1 MRLRDYL
8 KDKIIIIILVIL
20 TYFII
25 LSFMIG
31 FKIVDEFRW
40 CFTILYSLLFI
51 IIFLY
56 DFFRKYFYYKDILSK
71 LELLDEKYLICE
83 MISKPN
89 FLDGEIFYQMLYE
102 INKSMNE
109 NIRDYREKIN
119 DFKEYVELW
128 IHEVKIPLSALI
140 LYTHNKKID
149 KALVKEINRVDNYLE
164 QILYYIR
171 VENTEADYIIKEVDL
186 NKVIRDVMLKNKD
199 ILLERKIKI
208 TSDVRDSKVLTDYKW
223 LEFMINQIISNS
235 MKYMRDIENKKIE
248 IKAYKKDNCV
258 VLEILDNG
266 MGIPKSDLSRVFNKT
281 FTGQNG
287 RKVPGSTGMGL
298 YIVSNL
304 YKKLGHKLEIE
315 SNEGEYTKVKFI
327 FDDNLFYSE
336 VCNKE

>member
-1 MRLRDYL
+1 MRVRDYL

-40 CFTILYSLLFI
+40 CFTILYCLLFI

-199 ILLERKIKI
+199 ILLERNIEI
-208 TSDVRDSKVLTDYKW
+208 TSDVHNLKVLTDHKW

-304 YKKLGHKLEIE
+304 CKKLGHKLEIE
-315 SNEGEYTKVKFI
+315 SNEGEYTKVKFV

-336 VCNKE
+336 VRNKE

>member
-1 MRLRDYL
+1 MKLRDYL

-199 ILLERKIKI
+199 ILLERKIEI

-248 IKAYKKDNCV
+248 IRAYKKDNCV

-304 YKKLGHKLEIE
+304 CKKLGHKLEIE

>member
-199 ILLERKIKI
+199 ILLERKIEI

-235 MKYMRDIENKKIE
+235 MKYMRNIENKKIE

>member
-1 MRLRDYL
+1 MKLRDYL
-8 KDKIIIIILVIL
+8 KDKVYIIFLVIF

-25 LSFMIG
+25 FSFMIG

-199 ILLERKIKI
+199 ILLERKIEI

>member
-140 LYTHNKKID
+140 LYTHNKKMD
-149 KALVKEINRVDNYLE
+149 KALVKEINKVDNYLE

-171 VENTEADYIIKEVDL
+171 SENMEVDYIIKEVDL
-186 NKVIRDVMLKNKD
+186 SKVIRDVMLKNKD
-199 ILLERKIKI
+199 VLLERNIEI
-208 TSDVRDSKVLTDYKW
+208 TSDVRDAKALTDYKW

-235 MKYMRDIENKKIE
+235 MKYMRDINDKKIE
-248 IKAYKKDNCV
+248 IKAYREDHRI

-266 MGIPKSDLSRVFNKT
+266 MGIPKSDLSRVLNKT

-304 YKKLGHKLEIE
+304 CKKLGHKLEVE
-315 SNEGEYTKVKFI
+315 SKEGEYTKVIII
-327 FDDNLFYSE
+327 FDNNLFYKE
-336 VCNKE
+336 VK

>member
-1 MRLRDYL
+1 MKLSNYL
-8 KDKIIIIILVIL
+8 KDKVFVIVLVIL
-20 TYFII
+20 TYCII
-25 LSFMIG
+25 TSFMIG
-31 FKIVDEFRW
+31 FKIINEFQI
-40 CFTILYSLLFI
+40 CFTVIYFLLFI
-51 IIFLY
+51 ILFLY
-56 DFFRKYFYYKDILSK
+56 DYLRKYFFYKDMLSK
-71 LELLDEKYLICE
+71 LDMLDEKYLICE
-83 MISKPN
+83 LVSKPN
-89 FLDGEIFYQMLYE
+89 FLDGEILYQMLYE

-140 LYTHNKKID
+140 LYTHNKKTS
-149 KALVKEINRVDNYLE
+149 KALVKEINKVDNYLE

-171 VENTEADYIIKEVDL
+171 SENTEADYIIKEVDL

-199 ILLERKIKI
+199 ILLERNIEI
-208 TSDVRDSKVLTDYKW
+208 TSNVRDLKVLTDYKW
-223 LEFMINQIISNS
+223 VEFMVNQVISNS

-248 IKAYKKDNCV
+248 IQAYKEDQHI

-266 MGIPKSDLSRVFNKT
+266 MGIPKSDIPRVFNKT

-304 YKKLGHKLEIE
+304 CKKLGHKIEIV
-315 SNEGEYTKVKFI
+315 SIEGEYTKVKFV

-336 VCNKE
+336 VR

>member
-1 MRLRDYL
+1 MKLRDYL

-199 ILLERKIKI
+199 ILLERKIEI

-235 MKYMRDIENKKIE
+235 MKYMRNIENKKIE
-248 IKAYKKDNCV
+248 IRAYKKDNCV

-304 YKKLGHKLEIE
+304 CKKLGHKLEIE

>member
-1 MRLRDYL
+1 MKLRDYL
-8 KDKIIIIILVIL
+8 KDKIIIIVLVIL

-31 FKIVDEFRW
+31 FKIINEFQI
-40 CFTILYSLLFI
+40 CFTVIYFLLFI
-51 IIFLY
+51 ILFLY
-56 DFFRKYFYYKDILSK
+56 DYLRKYFFYKDMLSK
-71 LELLDEKYLICE
+71 LDMLDEKYLICE
-83 MISKPN
+83 LVSKPN
-89 FLDGEIFYQMLYE
+89 FLDGEILYQMLYE

-140 LYTHNKKID
+140 LYTHNKKTS
-149 KALVKEINRVDNYLE
+149 KALVKEINKVDNYLE

-171 VENTEADYIIKEVDL
+171 SENTEADYIIKEVDL

-199 ILLERKIKI
+199 ILLERNIEI
-208 TSDVRDSKVLTDYKW
+208 TSNVRDLKVLTDYKW
-223 LEFMINQIISNS
+223 VEFMVNQVISNS

-248 IKAYKKDNCV
+248 IQAYKEDHHI

-266 MGIPKSDLSRVFNKT
+266 MGIPKSDIPRVFNKT

-304 YKKLGHKLEIE
+304 CKKLGHKIEIE
-315 SNEGEYTKVKFI
+315 SIEGEYTKVKFV

-336 VCNKE
+336 VR

>member
-89 FLDGEIFYQMLYE
+89 FLDGEILYQMLYE

-199 ILLERKIKI
+199 ILLERKIEI

>member
-1 MRLRDYL
+1 MKLSNYL
-8 KDKIIIIILVIL
+8 KDKIIIIVLVIL

-25 LSFMIG
+25 TSFMIG
-31 FKIVDEFRW
+31 FKIIDEFRW
-40 CFTILYSLLFI
+40 CFTVIYFLMFI
-51 IIFLY
+51 ILFLY
-56 DFFRKYFYYKDILSK
+56 DYFRKYFFYKEILSK
-71 LELLDEKYLICE
+71 LNLLDEKYLICE
-83 MISKPN
+83 LVSKPN
-89 FLDGEIFYQMLYE
+89 FLDGEILYQMLYE

-109 NIRDYREKIN
+109 NIRDYRSKIN

-140 LYTHNKKID
+140 LYTHNKKTS
-149 KALVKEINRVDNYLE
+149 KALVNEINKIDNYLE

-199 ILLERKIKI
+199 VLLERNIDI
-208 TSDVRDSKVLTDYKW
+208 ISDVHSLKVLTDYKW
-223 LEFMINQIISNS
+223 LEFMVNQVISNS
-235 MKYMRDIENKKIE
+235 MKYMRDIDDKKIE
-248 IKAYKKDNCV
+248 IKAYKQNNYI

-266 MGIPKSDLSRVFNKT
+266 MGIPASDIGRVLNKT

-304 YKKLGHKLEIE
+304 CKKLGHKLEIE
-315 SNEGEYTKVKFI
+315 SKEGEYTKVKFV
-327 FDDNLFYSE
+327 FDDNSFYKE
-336 VCNKE
+336 VR

>member
-1 MRLRDYL
+1 MKLRDYL
-8 KDKIIIIILVIL
+8 KDKVFIIFLVIF

-25 LSFMIG
+25 FSFMIG
-31 FKIVDEFRW
+31 FKITGEFKW
-40 CFTILYSLLFI
+40 CFTVIYFLLFI
-51 IIFLY
+51 ILFLY
-56 DFFRKYFYYKDILSK
+56 DYLRKYFFYKEILSK
-71 LELLDEKYLICE
+71 LDVLEEKYLICE
-83 MISKPN
+83 LVSKPN
-89 FLDGEIFYQMLYE
+89 FLDGEILYQMLYD

-109 NIRDYREKIN
+109 NIRDYRSKID

-140 LYTHNKKID
+140 LYTHNKKTS
-149 KALVKEINRVDNYLE
+149 KVLVGEINKIDNYLE

-171 VENTEADYIIKEVDL
+171 SENTEVDYIIKEVDL
-186 NKVIRDVMLKNKD
+186 NKVIRGVMLKNKD
-199 ILLERKIKI
+199 VLLEKNIAI
-208 TSDVRDSKVLTDYKW
+208 TSDVHNIRVLTDYKW

-304 YKKLGHKLEIE
+304 CKKLGHKLEIE

>member
-199 ILLERKIKI
+199 ILLERKIEI

-235 MKYMRDIENKKIE
+235 MKYMRNIENKKIE
-248 IKAYKKDNCV
+248 IRAYKKDNCV

-304 YKKLGHKLEIE
+304 CKKLGHKLEIE
-315 SNEGEYTKVKFI
+315 SNEGEYTKVKFV

-336 VCNKE
+336 VRNKE

>member
-1 MRLRDYL
+1 MKLRDYL
-8 KDKIIIIILVIL
+8 KDKIIIIVLVIL

-40 CFTILYSLLFI
+40 CFTVIYFLLFI
-51 IIFLY
+51 ILFLY
-56 DFFRKYFYYKDILSK
+56 DYFRKYSFYKEILSK

-83 MISKPN
+83 MVGKPN
-89 FLDGEIFYQMLYE
+89 FLEGSIFYQMLYE

-149 KALVKEINRVDNYLE
+149 KAFVKEINKVDNYLE

-171 VENTEADYIIKEVDL
+171 SENTEVDYIIKEVDL
-186 NKVIRDVMLKNKD
+186 SKVIRDVMLKNKD
-199 ILLERKIKI
+199 VLLERNIEI
-208 TSDVRDSKVLTDYKW
+208 TSDVRDAKALTDYKW

-235 MKYMRDIENKKIE
+235 MKYMRDINDKKIE
-248 IKAYKKDNCV
+248 IKAYREDHRI

-266 MGIPKSDLSRVFNKT
+266 MGIPKSDLSRVLNKT

-304 YKKLGHKLEIE
+304 CKKLGHKLEVE
-315 SNEGEYTKVKFI
+315 SKEGEYTKVIII
-327 FDDNLFYSE
+327 FDNNLFYKE
-336 VCNKE
+336 VK

>member
-1 MRLRDYL
+1 MKLRDYL

-31 FKIVDEFRW
+31 FKIVDELRW

-89 FLDGEIFYQMLYE
+89 FLDGEILYQMLYE

-199 ILLERKIKI
+199 ILLERKIEI
-208 TSDVRDSKVLTDYKW
+208 TSDVRDSKVLTDSKW

-304 YKKLGHKLEIE
+304 CKKLGHKLEIE
-315 SNEGEYTKVKFI
+315 SNEGEYTKVKFV

-336 VCNKE
+336 VRNKE

>member
-1 MRLRDYL
+1 MKLRDYL
-8 KDKIIIIILVIL
+8 KDKVYIIFLVIF

-25 LSFMIG
+25 FSFMIG

-199 ILLERKIKI
+199 ILLERKIEI

-304 YKKLGHKLEIE
+304 CKKLGHKLEIE

>member
-1 MRLRDYL
+1 MKLRDYL

-199 ILLERKIKI
+199 ILLERKIEI

-304 YKKLGHKLEIE
+304 CKKLGHKLEIE

>member
-1 MRLRDYL
+1 MKLRDYL

-83 MISKPN
+83 MINKPN
-89 FLDGEIFYQMLYE
+89 FLDGEILYQMLYE

-199 ILLERKIKI
+199 ILLERKIEI

-248 IKAYKKDNCV
+248 IKAYKKNNCV

-304 YKKLGHKLEIE
+304 CKKLGHKLEIE

>member
-1 MRLRDYL
+1 MKLSNYL
-8 KDKIIIIILVIL
+8 KDKIFVIVLVIL
-20 TYFII
+20 TYCII
-25 LSFMIG
+25 TSFMIG

-40 CFTILYSLLFI
+40 CFTVIYFLLFI
-51 IIFLY
+51 TLFLY
-56 DFFRKYFYYKDILSK
+56 DYFRKYFFYKEILSK

-83 MISKPN
+83 LLSKPN
-89 FLDGEIFYQMLYE
+89 FLDGEILYQMLYE

-109 NIRDYREKIN
+109 NIRDYRSKIN

-140 LYTHNKKID
+140 LYTHNKKTS
-149 KALVKEINRVDNYLE
+149 KALVKEINKVDNYLE

-171 VENTEADYIIKEVDL
+171 VENTEVDYIIKEVDL
-186 NKVIRDVMLKNKD
+186 NKVIREVMLKNKD
-199 ILLERKIKI
+199 VLLERNIDI
-208 TSDVRDSKVLTDYKW
+208 ISDVNNIKVLTDYKW
-223 LEFMINQIISNS
+223 LEFMINQVISNS

-248 IKAYKKDNCV
+248 IQAYKEDQHI

-266 MGIPKSDLSRVFNKT
+266 MGIPKSDIPRVFNKT

-304 YKKLGHKLEIE
+304 CKKLGHKIEIE
-315 SNEGEYTKVKFI
+315 SIEGEYTKVKFV

-336 VCNKE
+336 VR

>member
-199 ILLERKIKI
+199 ILLERKIEI

-235 MKYMRDIENKKIE
+235 MKYMRNIENKKIE
-248 IKAYKKDNCV
+248 IRAYKKDNCV

>member
-1 MRLRDYL
+1 MKLRDYL
-8 KDKIIIIILVIL
+8 KDKIIIIVLVIL

-40 CFTILYSLLFI
+40 CFTILYCLLFI

-199 ILLERKIKI
+199 ILLERKIEI

-248 IKAYKKDNCV
+248 IKAYKKNNCV

-304 YKKLGHKLEIE
+304 CKKLGHKLEIE
-315 SNEGEYTKVKFI
+315 SNEGEYTKVKFV

>member
-1 MRLRDYL
+1 MKLKDYL
-8 KDKIIIIILVIL
+8 KDKIIIIVLVIL
-20 TYFII
+20 TYFIL

-40 CFTILYSLLFI
+40 CFTIIYFLIFILL
-51 IIFLY
+51 FLY
-56 DFFRKYFYYKDILSK
+56 DYFRKYFFYKEILSK
-71 LELLDEKYLICE
+71 LDLLDEKYLICE
-83 MISKPN
+83 MVGKPN
-89 FLDGEIFYQMLYE
+89 FLEGSIFYQMLYE

-140 LYTHNKKID
+140 LYTHNKKMD
-149 KALVKEINRVDNYLE
+149 KALVREINKVDNYLE

-171 VENTEADYIIKEVDL
+171 SENTEVDYIIKEVDL
-186 NKVIRDVMLKNKD
+186 SKVIRDVMLKNKD
-199 ILLERKIKI
+199 VLLERNIEI
-208 TSDVRDSKVLTDYKW
+208 TSDVRDAKALTDYKW

-235 MKYMRDIENKKIE
+235 MKYMRDIDDKKIE
-248 IKAYKKDNCV
+248 IKAYKEDHRI

-266 MGIPKSDLSRVFNKT
+266 MGIPKSDLSRVLNKT

-304 YKKLGHKLEIE
+304 CKKLGHKLEIE
-315 SNEGEYTKVKFI
+315 SIEGEYTKVIII
-327 FDDNLFYSE
+327 FDNNLFYKE
-336 VCNKE
+336 VK

>member
-1 MRLRDYL
+1 MKLRDYL
-8 KDKIIIIILVIL
+8 KDKIIIIVLVIL

-40 CFTILYSLLFI
+40 CFTVIYFLLFI
-51 IIFLY
+51 ILFLY
-56 DFFRKYFYYKDILSK
+56 DYFRKYSFYKEILSK
-71 LELLDEKYLICE
+71 LDMLDEKYLICE
-83 MISKPN
+83 LVNKPS
-89 FLDGEIFYQMLYE
+89 FLDGEILYQMLYE

-140 LYTHNKKID
+140 LYTHNKKMD
-149 KALVKEINRVDNYLE
+149 KALVREINKVDNYLE

-171 VENTEADYIIKEVDL
+171 SENTEVDYIIKEVDL
-186 NKVIRDVMLKNKD
+186 SKVIRDVMLKNKD
-199 ILLERKIKI
+199 VLLERNIEI
-208 TSDVRDSKVLTDYKW
+208 TSDVHNLSVLTDYKW

-235 MKYMRDIENKKIE
+235 MKYMRDLDDKKIE
-248 IKAYKKDNCV
+248 IKAYKEDHRI

-266 MGIPKSDLSRVFNKT
+266 MGIPKSDLSRVLNKT

-304 YKKLGHKLEIE
+304 CKKLGHKLEIE
-315 SNEGEYTKVKFI
+315 SIEGEYTKVIII
-327 FDDNLFYSE
+327 FDNNLFYKE
-336 VCNKE
+336 VK

>member
-1 MRLRDYL
+1 MKLSNYL
-8 KDKIIIIILVIL
+8 KDKIFVIVLVIL
-20 TYFII
+20 TYFIL

-199 ILLERKIKI
+199 ILLERKIEI

>member
-8 KDKIIIIILVIL
+8 KDKIIIIVLVIL
-20 TYFII
+20 TYFIL

-56 DFFRKYFYYKDILSK
+56 DFFRKYFYYKEILSK
-71 LELLDEKYLICE
+71 LDLLDEKYLICE
-83 MISKPN
+83 LVSKPN
-89 FLDGEIFYQMLYE
+89 FLDGEILYQMLYE

-171 VENTEADYIIKEVDL
+171 VKNTEADYIIKEVDL

-199 ILLERKIKI
+199 ILLERKIEI

>member
-1 MRLRDYL
+1 MKLRDYL
-8 KDKIIIIILVIL
+8 KDKVYIIFLVIF

-25 LSFMIG
+25 FSFMIG

-199 ILLERKIKI
+199 ILLERKIEI

-235 MKYMRDIENKKIE
+235 MKYMRNIENKKIE
-248 IKAYKKDNCV
+248 IRAYKKDNCV

-304 YKKLGHKLEIE
+304 CKKLGHKLEIE

>member
-1 MRLRDYL
+1 MKLRDYL

-31 FKIVDEFRW
+31 FKIVDELRW

-89 FLDGEIFYQMLYE
+89 FLDGEILYQMLYE

-199 ILLERKIKI
+199 ILLERKIEI

-248 IKAYKKDNCV
+248 IKAYKKNNCV

-266 MGIPKSDLSRVFNKT
+266 MGVPKSDLSRVFNKT

-304 YKKLGHKLEIE
+304 CKKLGHKLEIE
-315 SNEGEYTKVKFI
+315 SNEGEYTKVKFV

-336 VCNKE
+336 VRNKE

>member
-1 MRLRDYL
+1 MKLSNYL
-8 KDKIIIIILVIL
+8 KDKIFVIVLVIL
-20 TYFII
+20 TYFIL

-199 ILLERKIKI
+199 ILLERKIEI

-336 VCNKE
+336 VCNKA